1 MRARAHLSERLAEC
15 ANLTLDSFGAGAEF
29 TSSDAPLYIEIGC
42 GKGSFILQNALLHP
56 ENRYIAIE
64 KVANVAVLAMEK
76 AAAAEVAN
84 LRFMVGNFADLS
96 IGFPDK
102 SVDCIFLNFSDPWPK
117 KGYARRRLTHGGFL
131 SIYKRI
137 LKPGGCILFKTDN
150 RALFDFSL
158 ESFPESGFKLSDI
171 TYDLHSDG
179 IENNIMTE
187 YERKFSAEGI
197 PICRLRAQLS
207 E

>member
-1 MRARAHLSERLAEC
+1 MRARAHLADRLAVC
-15 ANLTLDSFGAGAEF
+15 ANLTLDKFGAEEDF
-29 TSSDAPLYIEIGC
+29 FSSGAPLYIEIGC
-42 GKGSFILQNALLHP
+42 GKGGFILQNAVLHP
-56 ENRYIAIE
+56 EINYIAIE
-64 KVANVAVLAMEK
+64 KVANVCVLAMEK
-76 AAAAEVAN
+76 AVAAGVGN

-96 IGFPDK
+96 LDFPDK

-137 LKPGGCILFKTDN
+137 LKPGGRIFFKTDN

-158 ESFPESGFKLSDI
+158 ESFPENGFSVSDV
-171 TYDLHSDG
+171 TYDLHKSG
-179 IENNIMTE
+179 FEGNIMTE
-187 YERKFSAEGI
+187 YEQKFSAEGV
-197 PICRLRAQLS
+197 PICRLCAQLT

>member
-1 MRARAHLSERLAEC
+1 MRARAHLADRLAVC
-15 ANLTLDSFGAGAEF
+15 ANLTLDKFGAEEDF
-29 TSSDAPLYIEIGC
+29 FSSGAPLYIEIGC
-42 GKGSFILQNALLHP
+42 GKGGFILQNAVLHP
-56 ENRYIAIE
+56 EINYIAIE
-64 KVANVAVLAMEK
+64 KVANVCVLAMEK
-76 AAAAEVAN
+76 AAAAGVGN

-96 IGFPDK
+96 LDFPDK

-137 LKPGGCILFKTDN
+137 LKPGGRIFFKTDN

-158 ESFPESGFKLSDI
+158 ESFPENGFSVSDV
-171 TYDLHSDG
+171 TYDLHKSG
-179 IENNIMTE
+179 FEGNIMTE
-187 YERKFSAEGI
+187 YEQKFSAEGV
-197 PICRLRAQLS
+197 PICRLCAQLT

>member
-1 MRARAHLSERLAEC
+1 MRSRAHLTERLAACE
-15 ANLTLDSFGAGAEF
+15 NLTLDNFGADGGF
-29 TSSDAPLYIEIGC
+29 TSSGAPLYIEIGC
-42 GKGSFILQNALLHP
+42 GKGGFILQNATLYP
-56 ENRYIAIE
+56 EINYIAIE
-64 KVANVAVLAMEK
+64 KVANVCVLAMEK
-76 AAAAEVAN
+76 AAAAGVKN

-96 IGFPDK
+96 FDFPDR

-158 ESFPESGFKLSDI
+158 ESFPENGFAVSDV
-171 TYDLHSDG
+171 TYDLHNSG
-179 IENNIMTE
+179 FEGNIMTE
-187 YERKFSAEGI
+187 YEQNFSAEGI
-197 PICRLRAQLS
+197 PICRLCARLS

>member
-1 MRARAHLSERLAEC
+1 MRSRAHLTERLAACE
-15 ANLTLDSFGAGAEF
+15 NLTLDNFGADGDF
-29 TSSDAPLYIEIGC
+29 TSSGAPLYIEIGC
-42 GKGSFILQNALLHP
+42 GKGGFILQNAALHP
-56 ENRYIAIE
+56 EINYIAIE
-64 KVANVAVLAMEK
+64 KVANVCVLAMEK
-76 AAAAEVAN
+76 AAAAGVKN

-96 IGFPDK
+96 FDFPDR

-158 ESFPESGFKLSDI
+158 ESFPENGFSVSDV
-171 TYDLHSDG
+171 TYDLHNSG
-179 IENNIMTE
+179 FEGNIMTE
-187 YERKFSAEGI
+187 YEQKFSAEGI
-197 PICRLRAQLS
+197 PICRLCARFS

>member
-1 MRARAHLSERLAEC
+1 MRSRAHLTERLAACE
-15 ANLTLDSFGAGAEF
+15 NLTLDNFGADGGF
-29 TSSDAPLYIEIGC
+29 TSSGAPLYIEIGC
-42 GKGSFILQNALLHP
+42 GKGGFILQNATLYP
-56 ENRYIAIE
+56 EINYIAIE
-64 KVANVAVLAMEK
+64 KVANVCVLAMEK
-76 AAAAEVAN
+76 AAAAGVKN

-96 IGFPDK
+96 FDFPDR

-158 ESFPESGFKLSDI
+158 ESFPENGFAVSDV
-171 TYDLHSDG
+171 TYDLHNSG
-179 IENNIMTE
+179 FEGNIMTE
-187 YERKFSAEGI
+187 YEQKFSAEGI
-197 PICRLRAQLS
+197 PICRLRARLS